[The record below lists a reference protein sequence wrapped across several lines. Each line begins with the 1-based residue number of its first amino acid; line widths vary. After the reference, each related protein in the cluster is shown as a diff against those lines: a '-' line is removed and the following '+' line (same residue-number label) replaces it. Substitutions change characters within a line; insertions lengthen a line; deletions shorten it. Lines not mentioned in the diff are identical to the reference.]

1 MNTPSQTQPARQRRF
16 GIGRWSS
23 IELLGALITLF
34 AITPFVE
41 DLPGG
46 DLIEVCIMT
55 VVLVSAMLAVGGRRQ
70 ILVVGTVLLGPTL
83 LGKWLNH
90 THPHLVPP
98 YFFLGFG
105 LAFIAFVVA
114 NLLRFVLRA
123 SHVDAEVLCAGISVY
138 LMIGL
143 IWTMAYVLVGRIA
156 PESFAFNN
164 PADAKVGMNGFN
176 AFYFS
181 FVTMSTVG
189 FGDIS
194 PVSKFART
202 LATMEA
208 ITGTFYVTVLIARL
222 VAMYSPERANASDNG
237 SNQS

>member
-1 MNTPSQTQPARQRRF
+1 MNMTQTLAAVPRRLGLKRF
-16 GIGRWSS
+16 SS
-23 IELLGALITLF
+23 IELLAALIALF
-34 AITPFVE
+34 AVTPFVE

-46 DLIEVCIMT
+46 DLIEACITT
-55 VVLVSAMLAVGGRRQ
+55 VVLVSAMLAIGGRRQ
-70 ILVVGTVLLGPTL
+70 ILVVGVVLLVPAL

-98 YFFLGFG
+98 HFFLGFG
-105 LAFIAFVVA
+105 LAFIAFVVT
-114 NLLRFVLRA
+114 NLLRFILRA

-143 IWTMAYVLVGRIA
+143 LWTMAYVLVGRVTPDA
-156 PESFAFNN
+156 FAFSN
-164 PADAKVGMNGFN
+164 PADAKEGMNGFN

-181 FVTMSTVG
+181 FVTLSTVG

-208 ITGTFYVTVLIARL
+208 VTGTFYVTVLIARL
-222 VAMYSPERANASDNG
+222 VTMYSP
-237 SNQS
+237 SNPAPTDRSTPA